1 MPTRPRF
8 PQCGARCRGAESG
21 VVSVW
26 ESRGRLGVER
36 CWWRIAPEAHG
47 GAAEKGST
55 RQSSGV
61 SPVSG
66 GGGGEHLD
74 MSSSKSERP
83 CRKRMSPFV
92 RLFGMC
98 VCYGVV
104 QTPVRPVVR
113 FLHARVPSFV
123 CAAEWSGM
131 RRPDLANPSHAA
143 HAALQPPNEA
153 RRGPPNTS
161 CFRGG
166 RYALQMDFLVACGAH
181 SAVSVAEVPAPLWT
195 IRRSV
200 DGE

>member
-104 QTPVRPVVR
+104 QTPVRASCAISARACAKLRLCRRMVGYAPSEPGQPVTCR
-113 FLHARVPSFV
+113 PCRTAATKRSSART
-123 CAAEWSGM
+123 AEHLLL
-131 RRPDLANPSHAA
+131 P
-143 HAALQPPNEA
+143 
-153 RRGPPNTS
+153 
-161 CFRGG
+161 
-166 RYALQMDFLVACGAH
+166 
-181 SAVSVAEVPAPLWT
+181 
-195 IRRSV
+195 RRSICIA
-200 DGE
+200 DGFPCGPWSTFSSLSCRSSSTTQDDS